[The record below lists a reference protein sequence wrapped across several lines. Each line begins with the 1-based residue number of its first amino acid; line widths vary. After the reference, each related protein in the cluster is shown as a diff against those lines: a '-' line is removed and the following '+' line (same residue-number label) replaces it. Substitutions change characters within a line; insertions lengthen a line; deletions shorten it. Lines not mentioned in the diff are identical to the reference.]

1 VLIIG
6 ASGGIGTALLQL
18 GRLAGLGM
26 YGLASRSKHPLLA
39 EYGAVPIDYS
49 TQDFT
54 EVIRRAEPAG
64 LEAVFDGMMRLSY
77 IRGGLSLLKRG
88 GTLVSYGEPESLPG
102 LFRILGTNILSNL
115 LPNGKSFKL
124 YGTSFYTFNP
134 RPFLQ
139 DWAELFRLLEE
150 SRIKP
155 VIEKKLPLLEAARAN
170 ELLESGRVT
179 GNVVLLAPELC

>member
-1 VLIIG
+1 
-6 ASGGIGTALLQL
+6 
-18 GRLAGLGM
+18 
-26 YGLASRSKHPLLA
+26 
-39 EYGAVPIDYS
+39 
-49 TQDFT
+49 
-54 EVIRRAEPAG
+54 VIRRAEPAG

-77 IRGGLSLLKRG
+77 IRGGLSLLKCG